1 MDTNDTQLYRP
12 NAGSADVQAAVNIS
26 ALADLVEHCTGGK
39 DGHYEM
45 NIPGLNLYRYSK
57 PTKPDFFIQETAL
70 CFVVQ
75 GRKKISVGSETYTYD
90 PSTSLVVSV
99 DLSINGQILNAT
111 PDKPY
116 LGIILKAQLK
126 DLATLL
132 IETRK
137 KPAKRNEWEGQGLY
151 LSPIV
156 PSMSDA
162 LIRLLKLLDAPE
174 EISIL
179 APMIIREIHFRMLQT
194 EQFGILSQAAMGDGK
209 LRRVSTAIDWLKT
222 NLDKPLKIE
231 ELAKQVNMSESG
243 LHHRFKE
250 VTSLSP
256 LQFQKRLRLQKA
268 RQLLMTDKTNIEKV
282 AYQVGYESPS
292 QFSREYT
299 RLFGQS
305 PLRDANRLRENPD
318 NVEL

>member
-1 MDTNDTQLYRP
+1 MNKIQSEHLDTN
-12 NAGSADVQAAVNIS
+12 NAEMQSSFYSN
-26 ALADLVEHCTGGK
+26 LLVELVEKHTGGK

-45 NIPGLNLYRYSK
+45 SIPGLNLYRYSK
-57 PTKPDFFIQETAL
+57 PTEPDFFIQETAL

-75 GRKKISVGSETYTYD
+75 GRKQITVGNETYTYD

-111 PDKPY
+111 PKKPY

-126 DLATLL
+126 DLASLL
-132 IETRK
+132 IDTKK
-137 KPAKRNEWEGQGLY
+137 KPGKRKTWEGQGLY

-162 LIRLLKLLDAPE
+162 LVRLLRLLDKPE
-174 EISIL
+174 EIPIL
-179 APMIIREIHFRMLQT
+179 APLIIREIHFRMLQT
-194 EQFGILSQAAMGDGK
+194 EQFEILSQAAMGEGN
-209 LRRVSTAIDWLKT
+209 LRRVSTAIDWLKV

-243 LHHRFKE
+243 LHHQFKE

-268 RQLLMTDKTNIEKV
+268 RQLLITDKTNIEKI

-299 RLFGQS
+299 RLFGWS
-305 PLRDANRLRENPD
+305 PLRDANRLRELQTD
-318 NVEL
+318 NEI

>member
-1 MDTNDTQLYRP
+1 METEGTIMQEKNL
-12 NAGSADVQAAVNIS
+12 NAVDSPVVKQVKE
-26 ALADLVEHCTGGK
+26 LARLVEHFTEGK
-39 DGHYEM
+39 DGHLQTKV
-45 NIPGLNLYRYSK
+45 PGLNLYRYSK
-57 PTKPDFFIQETAL
+57 PTAPDFFIQETAL

-75 GRKKISVGSETYTYD
+75 GRKQVNVGNETYIYD

-111 PDKPY
+111 REEPY
-116 LGIILKAQLK
+116 LGIILNAELK

-132 IETRK
+132 IEARKEPARK
-137 KPAKRNEWEGQGLY
+137 KEWDGQGLY
-151 LSPIV
+151 LSPIQTT
-156 PSMSDA
+156 MADA
-162 LIRLLKLLDAPE
+162 LIRLLKLLDNQV

-209 LRRVSTAIDWLKT
+209 LRRVSTAIAWLKN
-222 NLDKPLKIE
+222 NLTKPLKIE
-231 ELAKQVNMSESG
+231 ELAKTVNMSESG
-243 LHHRFKE
+243 LHHQFKE

-256 LQFQKRLRLQKA
+256 LQFQKRLRLQSA
-268 RQLLMTDKTNIEKV
+268 RQLLMTDKTSIENI
-282 AYQVGYESPS
+282 AYQVGYESAS

-305 PLRDANRLRENPD
+305 PLRDANQLRQP
-318 NVEL
+318 